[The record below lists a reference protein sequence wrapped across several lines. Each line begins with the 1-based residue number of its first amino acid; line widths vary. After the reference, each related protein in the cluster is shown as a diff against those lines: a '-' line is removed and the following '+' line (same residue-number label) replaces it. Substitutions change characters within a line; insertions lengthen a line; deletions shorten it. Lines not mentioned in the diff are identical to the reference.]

1 MPVGLSDRFDHYLP
15 PTAGAT
21 KSAITSGL
29 VVLDTNVLL
38 SLYRFAPQAREEL
51 LSAMERLAERLW
63 IPDQVALEF
72 HRNRLN
78 VMADHDMAYSPVID
92 TLARHQNAI
101 GEEVA
106 QRLRELANRVAL
118 SDEDRNRLLRLLSTS
133 LSPLR
138 NAVVELRNKHGLADP
153 LGEDP
158 ILSRLQ
164 RLFQDRVGA
173 PLADDEQSAAEAEAA
188 RRIGN
193 KEPPGYKDASSCGD
207 YLVWRQTLAEA
218 AKRSLSWLLFVTS
231 DVKEDWYY
239 IIKGRTVSARP
250 ELVQEAHSEANTQ
263 LVMLNTQAFLYH
275 ARDYLNATVSAET
288 LRQAEVAQTDSEK
301 TRIDV
306 SATTATHRKTIN
318 LLRTDIARLNK
329 RINRREE
336 AIEALREAI
345 RALAASN
352 DPADSAKASTLR
364 RQLNHAEATRP
375 NLTQRRND
383 AERELAFL
391 ISGQAEH
398 VGLDESF

>member
-1 MPVGLSDRFDHYLP
+1 
-15 PTAGAT
+15 
-21 KSAITSGL
+21 
-29 VVLDTNVLL
+29 
-38 SLYRFAPQAREEL
+38 
-51 LSAMERLAERLW
+51 
-63 IPDQVALEF
+63 
-72 HRNRLN
+72 
-78 VMADHDMAYSPVID
+78 
-92 TLARHQNAI
+92 
-101 GEEVA
+101 
-106 QRLRELANRVAL
+106 
-118 SDEDRNRLLRLLSTS
+118 
-133 LSPLR
+133 
-138 NAVVELRNKHGLADP
+138 
-153 LGEDP
+153 
-158 ILSRLQ
+158 
-164 RLFQDRVGA
+164 
-173 PLADDEQSAAEAEAA
+173 
-188 RRIGN
+188 
-193 KEPPGYKDASSCGD
+193 
-207 YLVWRQTLAEA
+207 
-218 AKRSLSWLLFVTS
+218 
-231 DVKEDWYY
+231 
-239 IIKGRTVSARP
+239 
-250 ELVQEAHSEANTQ
+250 
-263 LVMLNTQAFLYH
+263 MLNTQAFLYH